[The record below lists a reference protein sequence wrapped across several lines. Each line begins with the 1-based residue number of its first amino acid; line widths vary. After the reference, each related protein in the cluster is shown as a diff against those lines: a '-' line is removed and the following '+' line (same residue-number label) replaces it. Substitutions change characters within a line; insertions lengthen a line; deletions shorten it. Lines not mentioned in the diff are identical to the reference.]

1 MILKGWTLIYF
12 FYWCALF
19 YNSHSLISKH
29 QGIVE
34 NCQIEY
40 DNKVSKAIWRKD
52 RKTICFKKNIDVAG
66 VHGLCC
72 DIDAVM
78 KKDNGND
85 HLDVNTVAERCNKL
99 LVDAAGSS
107 GNLIKVSCKLVL
119 EIRLKMKSSNLGLIM
134 RVKI

>member
-1 MILKGWTLIYF
+1 MIIKCLKRFG
-12 FYWCALF
+12 
-19 YNSHSLISKH
+19 
-29 QGIVE
+29 E
-34 NCQIEY
+34 
-40 DNKVSKAIWRKD
+40 
-52 RKTICFKKNIDVAG
+52 KTEKPYLKKKKNIDVAG

-134 RVKI
+134 RVKIWEKTIIGLSIIIG